1 MKNIIDP
8 YKKIKKD
15 MFLSFKGAILLIRRV
30 TIYIT
35 HTQDFK
41 LYYSYAGLQII
52 LLILRVANVKI
63 YFVLFFKI

>member
-15 MFLSFKGAILLIRRV
+15 MFVSFKGVILLIRRV
-30 TIYIT
+30 TKYIT
-35 HTQDFK
+35 YTQGYK

-52 LLILRVANVKI
+52 LLIRRVANVKFH
-63 YFVLFFKI
+63 FVLFFKI